1 MDEQERETE
10 KCPYCEHTDICCHL
24 GMCSCTN
31 CGREWP
37 YTLDDDCDICTD
49 HFAEDEVAA

>member
-24 GMCSCTN
+24 GMCSCYN

-37 YTLDDDCDICTD
+37 YTIDDDCDICTD
-49 HFAEDEVAA
+49 YFAEDEVAA